1 MQKSKI
7 EHENFRAHL
16 LAKTGNFLPLPNSP
30 TSKYRV
36 FSVSSPKI
44 SGFFS
49 LK

>member
-7 EHENFRAHL
+7 EHGSCRISSFPV
-16 LAKTGNFLPLPNSP
+16 TGNFLSLPISP

-44 SGFFS
+44 SCFFS